1 MAEIIKSKYT
11 VRVKCFLIPNVQRA
25 SIAAILISLLAS
37 TAWGQDHA
45 DHRIAALTKQLTQGD
60 SFVRWRAAKALLKI
74 GSYTKADIHALIE
87 ALKIEEGD
95 ISDRARDEL
104 VKIGPDA
111 VPALIRALKYQDSID
126 HSGNAFQALR
136 VIGAPAIPALIE
148 ALKDRNEDVRLGA
161 LEVLQEPN
169 FFENTTQIRT
179 SLVPILVEALKDPNP
194 AIRRAAVANISCSGD
209 EATRGYLALIEAL
222 KDQDPTVRSAADFRL
237 CCILVTPGHPMGEA
251 AIAHLGEALKNE
263 DRNVRSFA
271 VQALSRMAATAKPWL
286 GARVEASKDPE
297 EQVRSSVARALG
309 SIEPGADA
317 VVATLLNLLK
327 DTSKNVRSSSASAL
341 KTAPSTAAVAA
352 LIVALQ
358 DPEAAVRRSAADALA
373 RREAGDAVPRLIQ
386 LMGDRE
392 A

>member
-60 SFVRWRAAKALLKI
+60 SFVRWRAAKA
-74 GSYTKADIHALIE
+74 
-87 ALKIEEGD
+87 
-95 ISDRARDEL
+95 L

-317 VVATLLNLLK
+317 VVATL
-327 DTSKNVRSSSASAL
+327 
-341 KTAPSTAAVAA
+341 
-352 LIVALQ
+352 
-358 DPEAAVRRSAADALA
+358 
-373 RREAGDAVPRLIQ
+373 
-386 LMGDRE
+386 
-392 A
+392 